1 MATIAERSQTI
12 IAGESWELPK
22 AKPWYAK
29 LGQLARE
36 NPVGA
41 VALLIVLAFV
51 ALGLFGPY
59 VSPYDPLAVNAA
71 ERHLSPSGAHLFGT
85 TMFGRDVFS
94 PRAGGRPYRPEIRS
108 SRAGLRVCP
117 GTALGII
124 SGYFGRWVDYLIQR
138 SGEAWTAFPQ
148 LFLLLTFVAAFGPGL
163 RTVEI
168 VAAIGALFGGS
179 RLMRVVALVEKQ
191 KEYVI
196 GARST
201 GASEFRLLWR
211 HVLPNIMP
219 FILVGLSSVFALA
232 VLAEA
237 TLSFLGLGVSPGEP
251 SWGADLNDGVPVG
264 STYPWLVIFPGVAI
278 SLVVLAFNLLGD
290 TLRDILDPRL
300 RARPGPNGSRRNA
313 SSGYT
318 DGVWARCPVALFE
331 ASSRSPLTHR
341 RPRLSIFDATHTG

>member
-1 MATIAERSQTI
+1 MVTMAQRTATV
-12 IAGESWELPK
+12 IAGETWELPK
-22 AKPWYAK
+22 ERPWYAK
-29 LGQLARE
+29 LGRLARE
-36 NPVGA
+36 NPIGA
-41 VALLIVLAFV
+41 VALVVVVAFV
-51 ALGLFGPY
+51 MLGLFGTY
-59 VSPYDPLAVNAA
+59 VSPYDPMELRAS
-71 ERHLSPSGAHLFGT
+71 ERHLSPSSSHIFGT
-85 TMFGRDVFS
+85 TMFGRDVLS
-94 PRAGGRPYRPEIRS
+94 RVLAGARIDLKFGAIVLLL
-108 SRAGLRVCP
+108 GFIP
-117 GTALGII
+117 GAALGVI
-124 SGYFGRWVDYLIQR
+124 SGYFGRWIDYLIQR

-179 RLMRVVALVEKQ
+179 RILRVVAMVEKQ
-191 KEYVI
+191 KEYVV

-219 FILVGLSSVFALA
+219 FILVGLSSVFAVA

-251 SWGADLNDGVPVG
+251 SWGADLSEGVNVG
-264 STYPWLVIFPGVAI
+264 STYPWLVIFPGAAI

-300 RARPGPNGSRRNA
+300 RGS
-313 SSGYT
+313 
-318 DGVWARCPVALFE
+318 
-331 ASSRSPLTHR
+331 
-341 RPRLSIFDATHTG
+341 TGAKR

>member
-71 ERHLSPSGAHLFGT
+71 ERHLSPSSAHLFGT

-94 PRAGGRPYRPEIRS
+94 RVLAGTRIDLKFGAIVLVF
-108 SRAGLRVCP
+108 GFVP

-251 SWGADLNDGVPVG
+251 SWGADLNEGVKVG

-300 RARPGPNGSRRNA
+300 RGS
-313 SSGYT
+313 
-318 DGVWARCPVALFE
+318 
-331 ASSRSPLTHR
+331 
-341 RPRLSIFDATHTG
+341 TGAKR

>member
-1 MATIAERSQTI
+1 MATIAERTQTN

-41 VALLIVLAFV
+41 VAFLIVLAFV

-59 VSPYDPLAVNAA
+59 VSPYDPLEVNAA
-71 ERHLSPSGAHLFGT
+71 ERHLSPSGAHIFGT

-94 PRAGGRPYRPEIRS
+94 RVLAGARIDLKFGAIVLVF
-108 SRAGLRVCP
+108 GFVP

-300 RARPGPNGSRRNA
+300 RGS
-313 SSGYT
+313 
-318 DGVWARCPVALFE
+318 
-331 ASSRSPLTHR
+331 
-341 RPRLSIFDATHTG
+341 TGAKR

>member
-1 MATIAERSQTI
+1 MVTMAQRTATV
-12 IAGESWELPK
+12 IAGETWELPK
-22 AKPWYAK
+22 ERPWYAK
-29 LGQLARE
+29 LGRLARE

-41 VALLIVLAFV
+41 VALVVVVAFV
-51 ALGLFGPY
+51 LLGLFGTY
-59 VSPYDPLAVNAA
+59 VSPYDPMELRAS
-71 ERHLSPSGAHLFGT
+71 ERHQSPSSAHIFGT
-85 TMFGRDVFS
+85 TMFGRDVLS
-94 PRAGGRPYRPEIRS
+94 RVLAGARIDLKFGAIVLLF
-108 SRAGLRVCP
+108 GFIP
-117 GTALGII
+117 GTTLGVI
-124 SGYFGRWVDYLIQR
+124 SGYFGRWIDYLIQR

-168 VAAIGALFGGS
+168 VVAIGALFGGS
-179 RLMRVVALVEKQ
+179 RLLRVVALVEKQ
-191 KEYVI
+191 KEYIV

-219 FILVGLSSVFALA
+219 FILVGLSSVFAIA

-251 SWGADLNDGVPVG
+251 SWGADLSEGVDVG
-264 STYPWLVIFPGVAI
+264 STYPWLVIFPGAAI

-300 RARPGPNGSRRNA
+300 RGS
-313 SSGYT
+313 
-318 DGVWARCPVALFE
+318 
-331 ASSRSPLTHR
+331 
-341 RPRLSIFDATHTG
+341 TGAKR